1 MRNETNASRLRH
13 RKRIGKA
20 ALLAA
25 CLMMLTA
32 IGRSAVLAVELM
44 EPCTVTTSLANS
56 EFSSDLAGT
65 DLVIDLYKV
74 ADAVAVPNADT
85 YNYAMTETYSSLTI
99 GAERNNEVYEALTQ
113 AAAKIAVKN
122 DVPVVKD
129 APFGTPITTT
139 SDGGEL
145 LPGLYLMLAH
155 QKDLADYVTVTV
167 SEESGE
173 EVLTTVANSSLFEY
187 HFSPEL
193 ISLPTKEMNGDGI
206 IRDDTPGPWLYE
218 MDAHLK
224 AEREERFGSLRI
236 VKDLLTYE
244 TTEETLFVFDVT
256 AVKNGEVVYSD
267 VATLFFNAAGEKST
281 LIENI
286 PAGAQVTVKEV
297 YSGAHYVLTSAEE
310 QTTEIKAAD
319 IVSVKFEN
327 DYDIT
332 RTGGHGI
339 VNKFEYMGEDGWTW
353 EKETVDTAE

>member
-1 MRNETNASRLRH
+1 MTLNKRVSIVIPNLNGAAYIRDCLNAVRLQNGVAPH
-13 RKRIGKA
+13 VI
-20 ALLAA
+20 
-25 CLMMLTA
+25 
-32 IGRSAVLAVELM
+32 
-44 EPCTVTTSLANS
+44 
-56 EFSSDLAGT
+56 
-65 DLVIDLYKV
+65 VID
-74 ADAVAVPNADT
+74 NGST
-85 YNYAMTETYSSLTI
+85 
-99 GAERNNEVYEALTQ
+99 
-113 AAAKIAVKN
+113 
-122 DVPVVKD
+122 
-129 APFGTPITTT
+129 
-139 SDGGEL
+139 DG
-145 LPGLYLMLAH
+145 
-155 QKDLADYVTVTV
+155 
-167 SEESGE
+167 S
-173 EVLTTVANSSLFEY
+173 
-187 HFSPEL
+187 
-193 ISLPTKEMNGDGI
+193 DGI

-286 PAGAQVTVKEV
+286 PACAQVTVKEV